1 MVIYDEFGPEKI
13 LEVYHPKAGLHGFVV
28 IDSLALG
35 PGKGGIRLTPTVSIE
50 EVSRLARAMTW
61 KNSLADLPFGG
72 AKAGIIANPKEIT
85 LKKKYELIKIFSE
98 SIKSI
103 CPSLYI
109 AGPDINTTE
118 KEMEIFAKANGNNKS
133 ATGKPKSMKGL
144 PHELGST
151 GLGVYHSTLIAMK
164 YKGLSKKASIAI
176 EGFGNVGEFVC
187 KYLIENGYNVVAV
200 SDSKGVIYNEKG
212 FNFSKLKQIKEK
224 TGTVTNYNDGKV
236 LPSHEITNLN
246 TDILITAAIP
256 DLIKIGDVDN
266 LKFKLI
272 VEGSNI
278 PTTQDVEEIL
288 HKKNVLVVPDF
299 VANAGG
305 VISSYVE
312 YIGKDEKY
320 MFKLVEE
327 KIKKNTELVLSNS
340 EKKNCSPRESA
351 LEIAEKRVRKYCKVC
366 KI

>member
-1 MVIYDEFGPEKI
+1 MVEFDEFGPEKI
-13 LEVYHPKAGLHGFVV
+13 FQVYNPKVGMVGFVV

-85 LKKKYELIKIFSE
+85 EKKKFEIIQAFSE
-98 SIKSI
+98 AIKPI

-109 AGPDINTTE
+109 AGPDMNTTE
-118 KEMEIFAKANGNNKS
+118 KEMEVFAKANGSNNS
-133 ATGKPKSMKGL
+133 ATGKPKTMNGL

-151 GLGVYHSTLIAMK
+151 GFGVYHSTIIGIRR
-164 YKGLSKKASIAI
+164 KGLQKDSSIAI
-176 EGFGNVGEFVC
+176 EGFGNVGEFVA
-187 KYLIENGYNVVAV
+187 KFLTENGYNVVAV
-200 SDSKGVIYNEKG
+200 SDSKGVIYNDKG
-212 FNFSKLKQIKEK
+212 LNFKKLKDIKDK
-224 TGTVTNYNDGKV
+224 TGSVINYPEGKKF
-236 LPSHEITNLN
+236 SSNEIINLK

-256 DLIKIGDVDN
+256 DLIKSNDVN
-266 LKFKLI
+266 KLKFKMI

-278 PTTQDVEEIL
+278 PTTPNIEELL
-288 HKKNVLVVPDF
+288 HKKNILVIPDF

-312 YIGKDEKY
+312 YTGGTEKT
-320 MFKLVEE
+320 MFNIVEE
-327 KIKKNTELVLSNS
+327 KIKKNTELVLKNS
-340 EKKNCSPRESA
+340 EKQNKKPRDA
-351 LEIAEKRVRKYCKVC
+351 AQEIAEKRVRKKC
-366 KI
+366 KICK